1 MTTFVERL
9 VQAAEHKSVGTT
21 QSEIAAALGMHRQT
35 VNKWFAA
42 GVPPSGETIL
52 YIAKT
57 WEVDPH
63 WLETGEGTM
72 LPPPAAEG
80 LSAEERE
87 LLRNYR
93 TANQRTREQISRVV
107 RTLRKSV
114 FVIAAVLPPFLAP
127 QHGEAA
133 TLHNIFYEQ
142 VAAKIHIAQQW
153 LVRMLGFLTSPV
165 RYRTLG

>member
-9 VQAAEHKSVGTT
+9 VQAAEHKGIGTT

-52 YIAKT
+52 YIARK
-57 WEVDPH
+57 WDIDPR
-63 WLETGEGTM
+63 WLETGEGSMT
-72 LPPPAAEG
+72 PPPFADAR
-80 LSAEERE
+80 SADERE

-93 TANQRTREQISRVV
+93 TANQVTREQILRVV
-107 RTLRKSV
+107 RTLRKTV
-114 FVIAAVLPPFLAP
+114 VVIAALLPPFLAP
-127 QHGEAA
+127 QHDAIS
-133 TLHNIFYEQ
+133 HNVFYERI
-142 VAAKIHIAQQW
+142 ADTIHIAQQW